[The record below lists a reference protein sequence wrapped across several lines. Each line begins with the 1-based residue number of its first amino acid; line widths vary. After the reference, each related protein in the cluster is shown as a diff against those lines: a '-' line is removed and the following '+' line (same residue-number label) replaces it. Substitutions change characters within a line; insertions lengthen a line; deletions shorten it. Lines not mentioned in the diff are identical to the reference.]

1 MRLWVRCNSGRKISS
16 KYESTRSSAACT
28 RWRDKAKAFEK
39 EDSRV
44 LESLLKGLEACGEE
58 EEEEEAEVEV
68 AAALTA
74 EALAAEVA
82 VAVSILAPRKRS
94 CQMASSSSSRDI
106 VVAVATEVPHDSI
119 GNVLAMERDVS
130 LDDVAQGDASRVS

>member
-1 MRLWVRCNSGRKISS
+1 VRLWVRCNSGRKISS

-58 EEEEEAEVEV
+58 EEEEAEVEV
-68 AAALTA
+68 AAALAA

-94 CQMASSSSSRDI
+94 CQIASSSSSRDI

>member
-1 MRLWVRCNSGRKISS
+1 VRLWVRCNSGRKISS

-44 LESLLKGLEACGEE
+44 LESLLKGLEACGE